1 MLDDGYITYWIW
13 GLVTVRDEI
22 RGELTHSCSDLADVI
37 ATRVVFIK
45 DVFVR
50 LESRLEYV

>member
-1 MLDDGYITYWIW
+1 MLDNGYITYWIW
-13 GLVTVRDEI
+13 GLVAIRDEI
-22 RGELTHSCSDLADVI
+22 RGELTCLDLADMV